1 MDSRTHEPKPNTVP
15 EILVDPLSPSLEP
28 TRTPIESISENQAV
42 TKARRT
48 RGYRN
53 TMAAGAL
60 SLSLLCGLLLLAFV
74 IRDIVPRAQQRLRPT
89 PEPVL
94 YVATLW
100 CLPCEQAGS
109 AIILWEKVGDG
120 VSRGGKSG
128 ELPHDTQ
135 VAVMAEEWS
144 VQEERTYYRVTADG
158 QTGWVPETFIKR
170 AD

>member
-1 MDSRTHEPKPNTVP
+1 MDDRTHEPRTNGIP
-15 EILVDPLSPSLEP
+15 EIPIDPLSPTIE
-28 TRTPIESISENQAV
+28 TARTPIESISDNQAISQ
-42 TKARRT
+42 TQRT

-60 SLSLLCGLLLLAFV
+60 SLSLLSGLLLLAFV
-74 IRDIVPRAQQRLRPT
+74 IRDIVPQAQQRLLPT

-109 AIILWEKVGDG
+109 PIVLWEKVGDG
-120 VSRGGKSG
+120 VSRGGKTG
-128 ELPHDTQ
+128 ELLHNTE

-144 VQEERTYYRVTADG
+144 AQEQRTYYRVTANG
-158 QTGWVPETFIKR
+158 QTGWVPETFVKKV
-170 AD
+170 D